1 MCRRIRQHVAGLML
15 GLVRAL
21 LDLLLPPRCAGC
33 GREGETLC
41 PRCSRPLVRR
51 RGEPAGAPLG
61 LPVALPAGLV
71 QLEWC
76 AMYSG
81 PVRASLHALKYRG
94 ERRLGEPLGRAMA
107 ERWRRAGRGAELVTW
122 VPVHRSRQRERGFDQ
137 AEALARVVAEELG
150 LPVERCLVRRQ
161 RTTAQHS
168 LGRRA
173 RAGNT
178 VGAFDAS
185 ERVRAR
191 MQGRWL
197 LLVDDIVTTGATLS
211 ACAAALQ
218 AGGAASVSA
227 LALARDR

>member
-1 MCRRIRQHVAGLML
+1 MCRPSASNVAGLTL
-15 GLVRAL
+15 ELVPAL
-21 LDLLLPPRCAGC
+21 LDLLLPPRCPGC
-33 GREGETLC
+33 GREGEALC
-41 PRCSRPLVRR
+41 QRCNRPFYRR
-51 RGEPAGAPLG
+51 RREPAGAPLG
-61 LPVALPAGLV
+61 LPVVLPAGLV

-107 ERWRRAGRGAELVTW
+107 ERWRHAGRGAELVTW

-137 AEALARVVAEELG
+137 AEALARAVAEALG

-161 RTTAQHS
+161 RPTAQHA

-178 VGAFDAS
+178 LGAFEAS
-185 ERVRAR
+185 ERAAAR
-191 MQGRWL
+191 MHGRWL
-197 LLVDDIVTTGATLS
+197 LLVDDILTTGATLS
-211 ACAAALQ
+211 ACAGALQ
-218 AGGAASVSA
+218 AGGAAAVSA
-227 LALARDR
+227 LVLARDR